1 MKFSTVALAGAATGL
16 AHSTLTERADIT
28 DADILNYAL
37 TLEHLEAAFYQEGLK
52 NYTHGDFQKAGM
64 HDPFYVNLKETA
76 SDEQQHAQFLT
87 KALKAAGAKPVEAC
101 TYAFPATDVNT
112 FLALGNILEGVGVS
126 AYLGAAASIMN
137 KTYLTAAGSILTT
150 EARHS
155 AYLRAALGEAP
166 AAQAFD
172 NPLDFNEVYTLA
184 SMFIV
189 SCPESNGKLP
199 VKAFPALTMPS
210 MAPATTG
217 SKVELMVVDGVSMD
231 TKNVYAA
238 FITVTGPVWAP
249 LESTGDGNF
258 EVTIPEGVTGQSY
271 VVLTKGNKQASD
283 DNILAGPA
291 IVGQPN
297 GPMGVGS
304 QCSGRGSGSMP
315 SMTSMSVWSSMAMP
329 MPTASMTISSGSM
342 PSMSAS
348 ASASSTPVFNGA
360 NGKSMSGIASVFGAL
375 AAVAAFL
382 Q

>member
-1 MKFSTVALAGAATGL
+1 MGL
-16 AHSTLTERADIT
+16 AHSTPLTERADIT

-52 NYTHGDFQKAGM
+52 NYTHAEFQKSGM
-64 HDPFYVNLKETA
+64 QDPFYANLKETA
-76 SDEQQHAQFLT
+76 SDEEQHVQFLT

-101 TYAFPATDVNT
+101 TYSFPATNVKT

-126 AYLGAAASIMN
+126 AYLGAAASIMD

-184 SMFIV
+184 SMFIA

-199 VKAFPALTMPS
+199 VKAFPSLTMPS

-217 SKVELMVVDGVSMD
+217 SKVELMAASGISTN
-231 TKNVYAA
+231 TKDVYAA
-238 FITVTGPVWAP
+238 FITVTGPVWAS
-249 LESTGDGNF
+249 LESTGDGKF
-258 EVTIPEGVTGQSY
+258 EVTIPEGVAGQSY

-291 IVGQPN
+291 IVGEPN

-304 QCSGRGSGSMP
+304 QCSGRGSS
-315 SMTSMSVWSSMAMP
+315 SMSSMSAWSSMAMP
-329 MPTASMTISSGSM
+329 MPTASMSMASGSM

-360 NGKSMSGIASVFGAL
+360 SGKNISGFAGIFGFL

>member
-1 MKFSTVALAGAATGL
+1 MKFSSVALAGATMGL
-16 AHSTLTERADIT
+16 AYATPLTERADIT
-28 DADILNYAL
+28 DADVLNYAL

-52 NYTHGDFQKAGM
+52 NYTHADFQKAGM
-64 HDPFYVNLKETA
+64 QDPFYVNLKETA
-76 SDEQQHAQFLT
+76 SDEQQHVQFLT

-101 TYAFPATDVNT
+101 TYTFPATDVNT

-126 AYLGAAASIMN
+126 AYLGAAASIMD

-172 NPLDFNEVYTLA
+172 NPLDFDEVYTLA

-217 SKVELMVVDGVSMD
+217 SKVELMAAGGVSMD
-231 TKNVYAA
+231 TKDVYAA

-249 LESTGDGNF
+249 LDSTGDEKF
-258 EVTIPEGVTGQSY
+258 EVTIPEGVAGQSY
-271 VVLTKGNKQASD
+271 VVLTKGNKNASD

-291 IVGQPN
+291 IIEVRISNKNLYSSLQN
-297 GPMGVGS
+297 CML
-304 QCSGRGSGSMP
+304 
-315 SMTSMSVWSSMAMP
+315 TSV
-329 MPTASMTISSGSM
+329 
-342 PSMSAS
+342 
-348 ASASSTPVFNGA
+348 
-360 NGKSMSGIASVFGAL
+360 
-375 AAVAAFL
+375 
-382 Q
+382 